1 MRIFLK
7 ILAIFVLIVTVLAA
21 GVVLYALETRV
32 PEMTVIQSRAIPAAE
47 AGDSFESLREQLEA
61 GTCTGHVFREASP
74 VPENSTFL
82 SLTLRL
88 HNRCLLPME
97 WIEAAVVPEEGD
109 ILEERDERPKV
120 LAAFAEGDL
129 PLRILTESGTDSR
142 RIRVRYYLLGKA
154 LETEIQV
161 NFNPQKAEDEQK

>member
-1 MRIFLK
+1 
-7 ILAIFVLIVTVLAA
+7 
-21 GVVLYALETRV
+21 
-32 PEMTVIQSRAIPAAE
+32 
-47 AGDSFESLREQLEA
+47 
-61 GTCTGHVFREASP
+61 
-74 VPENSTFL
+74 
-82 SLTLRL
+82 
-88 HNRCLLPME
+88 ME

-154 LETEIQV
+154 FETEIQV